1 MVPTNDEKKYYYRLK
16 KMYHC
21 ALMQYYAAYEHD
33 DAMGAKEYLG
43 RAREL
48 ETEIGLFERSHQ
60 P

>member
-1 MVPTNDEKKYYYRLK
+1 
-16 KMYHC
+16 MYHY

-33 DAMGAKEYLG
+33 DVMGAKEYLG